1 MNFLSSKHKQHP
13 RVGVGCV
20 VRKEGKV
27 LLGKRK
33 GSHGEGSWAFP
44 GGHLEYG
51 ETVVDCAARELIEET
66 GLKAL
71 SLHEGPWV
79 ENIMTES
86 QKHYITVFVFID
98 EFTGEPELLEPNKCE
113 GWQWFS
119 WDDLPKPLF
128 STISSLIEKE
138 LILITKDDFMI

>member
-1 MNFLSSKHKQHP
+1 MNFLSSKYKQHP

-20 VRKEGKV
+20 VQRKGKV

-33 GSHGEGSWAFP
+33 GAHGEGSWAFP

-51 ETVVDCAARELIEET
+51 EKVSDCAARELFEET

-86 QKHYITVFVFID
+86 QKHYITVFVFVD
-98 EFTGEPELLEPNKCE
+98 EFAGEPELLEPNKCE

-119 WDDLPKPLF
+119 WDGLPEPLF

-138 LILITKDDFMI
+138 SILINKDNL